1 MMLNMDFVIRLLV
14 AGILGTIIGLD
25 REYRAKEAGYRTHFL
40 VSLGSALIMIVSQY
54 GFQEII
60 KESSVTLDPSRVAAQ
75 VVSGIGFIGAGTII
89 FQKQIVRG
97 LTTAAGIWATAGIGL
112 AVGAGMY
119 TIGIAATVLT
129 LVGLELLSYLFKSIG
144 MKSSMVSFSTPNKD
158 ILKQIA
164 DRFNSKDYLIVSYEM
179 ETQLDREYRAKEA
192 GYRTHFLV
200 SLGSALIMIVSQYGF
215 QEIIKESSVTLDP
228 SRVAA
233 QVVSGIGFIGA
244 GTIIFQKQIV
254 RGLTT
259 AAGIWAT
266 AGIGLAVGAGM
277 YTIGIAATVL
287 TLVGLELLSYLFKSI
302 GMKSSMVS
310 FSTPNKDI
318 LKQIADR
325 FNSKDYLIVSYEM
338 ETQHTGETEY
348 YQVTMVIKSKR
359 NNDEGHLLSLI
370 QEFPDV
376 TVQRIE

>member
-60 KESSVTLDPSRVAAQ
+60 KE
-75 VVSGIGFIGAGTII
+75 
-89 FQKQIVRG
+89 
-97 LTTAAGIWATAGIGL
+97 
-112 AVGAGMY
+112 
-119 TIGIAATVLT
+119 
-129 LVGLELLSYLFKSIG
+129 
-144 MKSSMVSFSTPNKD
+144 
-158 ILKQIA
+158 
-164 DRFNSKDYLIVSYEM
+164 
-179 ETQLDREYRAKEA
+179 
-192 GYRTHFLV
+192 
-200 SLGSALIMIVSQYGF
+200 
-215 QEIIKESSVTLDP
+215 
-228 SRVAA
+228 
-233 QVVSGIGFIGA
+233 SGIGFIGA

-338 ETQHTGETEY
+338 ETQHTGEAEY

>member
-1 MMLNMDFVIRLLV
+1 MMLNMDFVLRLLV
-14 AGILGTIIGLD
+14 AGILGAIIGLD

-60 KESSVTLDPSRVAAQ
+60 KENSVSLDPSRVAAQ

-97 LTTAAGIWATAGIGL
+97 LTAAGIWATAGIGL

-119 TIGIAATVLT
+119 TIGIAAMVLT

-144 MKSSMVSFSTPNKD
+144 MKSSMVSFSTVNKST
-158 ILKQIA
+158 LKQIA

-179 ETQLDREYRAKEA
+179 ETLHS
-192 GYRTHFLV
+192 G
-200 SLGSALIMIVSQYGF
+200 
-215 QEIIKESSVTLDP
+215 ESES
-228 SRVAA
+228 
-233 QVVSGIGFIGA
+233 
-244 GTIIFQKQIV
+244 
-254 RGLTT
+254 
-259 AAGIWAT
+259 
-266 AGIGLAVGAGM
+266 
-277 YTIGIAATVL
+277 
-287 TLVGLELLSYLFKSI
+287 
-302 GMKSSMVS
+302 
-310 FSTPNKDI
+310 
-318 LKQIADR
+318 
-325 FNSKDYLIVSYEM
+325 
-338 ETQHTGETEY
+338 

>member
-97 LTTAAGIWATAGIGL
+97 LTTAAGIWATG
-112 AVGAGMY
+112 V
-119 TIGIAATVLT
+119 
-129 LVGLELLSYLFKSIG
+129 
-144 MKSSMVSFSTPNKD
+144 
-158 ILKQIA
+158 
-164 DRFNSKDYLIVSYEM
+164 
-179 ETQLDREYRAKEA
+179 
-192 GYRTHFLV
+192 
-200 SLGSALIMIVSQYGF
+200 
-215 QEIIKESSVTLDP
+215 
-228 SRVAA
+228 
-233 QVVSGIGFIGA
+233 
-244 GTIIFQKQIV
+244 
-254 RGLTT
+254 
-259 AAGIWAT
+259 
-266 AGIGLAVGAGM
+266 GM